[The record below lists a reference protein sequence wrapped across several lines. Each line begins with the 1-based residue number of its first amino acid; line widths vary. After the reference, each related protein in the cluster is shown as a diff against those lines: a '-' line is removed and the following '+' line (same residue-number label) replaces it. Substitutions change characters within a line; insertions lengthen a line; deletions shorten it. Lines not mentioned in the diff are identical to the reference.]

1 MATLYLNVVAS
12 VRSNVNHNT
21 ICLPPLVLMVL
32 NCAIQSNLNI
42 GEEVCML
49 IVGYFHC
56 LFCAEGLLL
65 HILGVALPF
74 GQECSTIGWEHIL
87 DGRPNNF
94 SAGTSHP
101 L

>member
-1 MATLYLNVVAS
+1 
-12 VRSNVNHNT
+12 
-21 ICLPPLVLMVL
+21 
-32 NCAIQSNLNI
+32 
-42 GEEVCML
+42 ML